1 MKHLLR
7 RLLVCALLLLGAPVQ
22 AEQIALIAHRDSP
35 QRELNRQEAADL
47 FLGKRQSLDG
57 QSLNPID
64 ISDEQLQAHFY
75 DAVADMS
82 LTRLKAY
89 WARLVFSGQGRPPPK
104 IALNN
109 AVDRIQRDNAAVT
122 YVYANAIPR
131 DAKVLLRLQ

>member
-1 MKHLLR
+1 MK
-7 RLLVCALLLLGAPVQ
+7 RLLSRLLLCALISLGGPVH

-64 ISDEQLQAHFY
+64 INDDQLQAHFY
-75 DAVADMS
+75 NAIADMS

-109 AVDRIQRDNAAVT
+109 AVDRINRDSAAVT

>member
-1 MKHLLR
+1 MK
-7 RLLVCALLLLGAPVQ
+7 RLLSQLLVWGLLSLGTLAQ
-22 AEQIALIAHRDSP
+22 AEPIALIIHRDSP

-57 QSLNPID
+57 QSLLPID
-64 ISDEQLQAHFY
+64 SNDEQLQALFY

-89 WARLVFSGQGRPPPK
+89 WARLVFSGQGRPPPR
-104 IALNN
+104 IALNI
-109 AVDRIQRDNAAVT
+109 AVDRISRNNAAVT